1 MRFSYGRV
9 AFFLIFGV
17 CKIRARFGG
26 VLGGSGGGFLR
37 HFGPDLV
44 DFEGSERSQISS
56 SKLEAEKVISRT
68 REGIRGRVLAAQLL
82 IVDQSII
89 DNIHRRSL
97 TSFIV
102 GHSNR

>member
-1 MRFSYGRV
+1 MRCC
-9 AFFLIFGV
+9 FG
-17 CKIRARFGG
+17 C

-56 SKLEAEKVISRT
+56 FKLEAKKMILGTQEVVR
-68 REGIRGRVLAAQLL
+68 RVVPAALIL

-89 DNIHRRSL
+89 DIMDH
-97 TSFIV
+97 
-102 GHSNR
+102 

>member
-26 VLGGSGGGFLR
+26 VLGGSGDGFLR
-37 HFGPDLV
+37 HFGPDLL

-56 SKLEAEKVISRT
+56 SKLEAKKVVPET
-68 REGIRGRVLAAQLL
+68 REGIRGRVQAAQLL

-102 GHSNR
+102 GH

>member
-56 SKLEAEKVISRT
+56 SKLEAEKVVLET
-68 REGIRGRVLAAQLL
+68 RKGRWKSGLAAQ
-82 IVDQSII
+82 
-89 DNIHRRSL
+89 
-97 TSFIV
+97 
-102 GHSNR
+102 

>member
-17 CKIRARFGG
+17 RKIRARFGG

-56 SKLEAEKVISRT
+56 SKLEAEKVVL
-68 REGIRGRVLAAQLL
+68 GRRKDLWPEVLAAQLM

-89 DNIHRRSL
+89 GIIDH
-97 TSFIV
+97 
-102 GHSNR
+102 

>member
-1 MRFSYGRV
+1 MRFSCGRV

-56 SKLEAEKVISRT
+56 SKLEAEKVVSKSSKGSRFQ
-68 REGIRGRVLAAQLL
+68 VQAAQLL

>member
-1 MRFSYGRV
+1 MRCC
-9 AFFLIFGV
+9 FG
-17 CKIRARFGG
+17 C
-26 VLGGSGGGFLR
+26 VLGRSGGGFLR

-56 SKLEAEKVISRT
+56 SKLEAEKVVSDT

-89 DNIHRRSL
+89 D
-97 TSFIV
+97 IV
-102 GHSNR
+102 QQ

>member
-1 MRFSYGRV
+1 MRCC
-9 AFFLIFGV
+9 FG
-17 CKIRARFGG
+17 C

-56 SKLEAEKVISRT
+56 SKLEAEKVVSGPGKGSRKW
-68 REGIRGRVLAAQLL
+68 VQAALIL

-89 DNIHRRSL
+89 DIIER
-97 TSFIV
+97 
-102 GHSNR
+102 

>member
-1 MRFSYGRV
+1 MRFSCGRV

-17 CKIRARFGG
+17 RKIRARFGG

-56 SKLEAEKVISRT
+56 SKLEAEKVVSKSSR
-68 REGIRGRVLAAQLL
+68 GL
-82 IVDQSII
+82 D
-89 DNIHRRSL
+89 RR
-97 TSFIV
+97 FRRP
-102 GHSNR
+102 NY

>member
-56 SKLEAEKVISRT
+56 SKLEAEKVVSESSR
-68 REGIRGRVLAAQLL
+68 GLQGWF
-82 IVDQSII
+82 
-89 DNIHRRSL
+89 RRP
-97 TSFIV
+97 
-102 GHSNR
+102 NY

>member
-1 MRFSYGRV
+1 MRCC
-9 AFFLIFGV
+9 FG
-17 CKIRARFGG
+17 C

-56 SKLEAEKVISRT
+56 SKLEAEKVVPESQEGVRCRT
-68 REGIRGRVLAAQLL
+68 QAALLL

-89 DNIHRRSL
+89 DIIER
-97 TSFIV
+97 
-102 GHSNR
+102 

>member
-1 MRFSYGRV
+1 M
-9 AFFLIFGV
+9 
-17 CKIRARFGG
+17 
-26 VLGGSGGGFLR
+26 GGSGGGFLR

-56 SKLEAEKVISRT
+56 SKLEAEKVVPET
-68 REGIRGRVLAAQLL
+68 RGGRSGEGLAALLL

-102 GHSNR
+102 GH

>member
-1 MRFSYGRV
+1 MRCC
-9 AFFLIFGV
+9 FG
-17 CKIRARFGG
+17 C

-56 SKLEAEKVISRT
+56 SKLEAEKWFLESSKGSRC
-68 REGIRGRVLAAQLL
+68 RVLAAQLL

-89 DNIHRRSL
+89 GIIDH
-97 TSFIV
+97 
-102 GHSNR
+102 

>member
-1 MRFSYGRV
+1 MRCC
-9 AFFLIFGV
+9 FG
-17 CKIRARFGG
+17 C

-56 SKLEAEKVISRT
+56 SKLKAEKVVSGT
-68 REGIRGRVLAAQLL
+68 RRGRWKWVRAALIL

-89 DNIHRRSL
+89 DIMDH
-97 TSFIV
+97 
-102 GHSNR
+102 

>member
-44 DFEGSERSQISS
+44 DFEGSERSHISS
-56 SKLEAEKVISRT
+56 CELEGANFVQFNHISGYKCPPPRP
-68 REGIRGRVLAAQLL
+68 EYGK
-82 IVDQSII
+82 II
-89 DNIHRRSL
+89 H
-97 TSFIV
+97 FP
-102 GHSNR
+102 